1 MPKNPPPS
9 DSANRLK
16 EYLEIIANA
25 ESTQG
30 SARRWDIYK
39 RAMNEAHTDHWLSYL
54 RDRGLIDGDKISG
67 YNLTQKGK
75 DWLALLKTRA
85 DLVGVLTREFSGSR
99 MKRWDI

>member
-54 RDRGLIDGDKISG
+54 
-67 YNLTQKGK
+67 K

-85 DLVGVLTREFSGSR
+85 DLVGVLTREFSGRR